1 MVIAG
6 YRIPKGSN
14 VRWEECGEE
23 VRREKR
29 RVTGW
34 ELETQI
40 ISTQVLPARSR
51 GELAALLWNYYRQIH
66 WRPTTD
72 GLIGRVALQRRER
85 YGHARAAAVL
95 GLDITWDGAYEDV
108 WQQSFAA
115 LKNNCYFSRRNRFN
129 FGSKKKCKIDAD
141 LSAAFSEE
149 NCCPVQ
155 NIILRPIL
163 RLHLASGG
171 LQFEKMS
178 HIGS

>member
-51 GELAALLWNYYRQIH
+51 GELAALLRNYYRQIH

-95 GLDITWDGAYEDV
+95 GLHISWDGAYEDV

-115 LKNNCYFSRRNRFN
+115 LKKITVTFHFYEEIDLTS
-129 FGSKKKCKIDAD
+129 GVKKCKIDAD
-141 LSAAFSEE
+141 LSVAF
-149 NCCPVQ
+149 
-155 NIILRPIL
+155 
-163 RLHLASGG
+163 
-171 LQFEKMS
+171 
-178 HIGS
+178 